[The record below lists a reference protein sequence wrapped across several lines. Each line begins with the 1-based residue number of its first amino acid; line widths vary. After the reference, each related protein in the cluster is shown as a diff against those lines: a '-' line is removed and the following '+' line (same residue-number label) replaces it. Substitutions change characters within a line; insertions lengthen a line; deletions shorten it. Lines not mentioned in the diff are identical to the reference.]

1 MSGPTSAVPAETD
14 VQNCFVGFRASASGE
29 SDTQCWY
36 EKRVAEGTVPY
47 EVVRPSVTLITR
59 YSVIANG
66 NEMRLGGAN
75 NPSPYGGITRIKSS
89 VEARRAPSQ
98 PFGSR
103 SVVLSSSRTRPTTRS
118 ALFCA
123 RMGGGFC
130 SDGCSDGCGDGRE
143 TVMTTARNM
152 GELAGFAI
160 PRLGMGTMALAIEGR
175 PDRDTAIRTIHAGLD
190 AGVRYLDTAW
200 SYYLPSQP
208 GAGTAE
214 DLGYGEKMVRD
225 ALASWDGPRDE
236 VLIATKTGYRRTM
249 EAPNVAENEP
259 ERQHLQAVGSQYGWM
274 ADSRPE
280 TMICDAKESAAHLG
294 VEALDLLY
302 SHGPDPEVAYEDQV
316 GALKQ
321 LLDEG
326 VIRYAGISRV
336 DNAQIDIAREILG
349 DKLIAVQN
357 QFSPSHP
364 DPEHTMEH
372 CAELGL
378 AFVCWSPLG
387 GFLDAFD
394 QRAYDP
400 FRTVAGNHGCSYQRV
415 VLAWELSRYER
426 LFTIPSARNPQEIN
440 DSFAATEL
448 TLTQDELAMLNA
460 SVDARRG

>member
-1 MSGPTSAVPAETD
+1 
-14 VQNCFVGFRASASGE
+14 
-29 SDTQCWY
+29 
-36 EKRVAEGTVPY
+36 
-47 EVVRPSVTLITR
+47 
-59 YSVIANG
+59 
-66 NEMRLGGAN
+66 
-75 NPSPYGGITRIKSS
+75 
-89 VEARRAPSQ
+89 
-98 PFGSR
+98 
-103 SVVLSSSRTRPTTRS
+103 
-118 ALFCA
+118 
-123 RMGGGFC
+123 
-130 SDGCSDGCGDGRE
+130 
-143 TVMTTARNM
+143 MTTARNM

-208 GAGTAE
+208 GTGTAE

-249 EAPNVAENEP
+249 EAPNVAENER

-280 TMICDAKESAAHLG
+280 TMIRDAKESALHLG
-294 VEALDLLY
+294 VDTLDLLY

-336 DNAQIDIAREILG
+336 DNAQIDTAREMLG
-349 DKLIAVQN
+349 DKLVAVQN

>member
-1 MSGPTSAVPAETD
+1 
-14 VQNCFVGFRASASGE
+14 
-29 SDTQCWY
+29 
-36 EKRVAEGTVPY
+36 
-47 EVVRPSVTLITR
+47 
-59 YSVIANG
+59 
-66 NEMRLGGAN
+66 
-75 NPSPYGGITRIKSS
+75 
-89 VEARRAPSQ
+89 
-98 PFGSR
+98 
-103 SVVLSSSRTRPTTRS
+103 
-118 ALFCA
+118 
-123 RMGGGFC
+123 
-130 SDGCSDGCGDGRE
+130 
-143 TVMTTARNM
+143 MTTARNM

-208 GAGTAE
+208 GTGTAE

-259 ERQHLQAVGSQYGWM
+259 ERQHLQAAGSQYGWM

-280 TMICDAKESAAHLG
+280 TMIRDAKESALHLG
-294 VEALDLLY
+294 VDTLDLLY

-357 QFSPSHP
+357 QFSPSHS

>member
-1 MSGPTSAVPAETD
+1 
-14 VQNCFVGFRASASGE
+14 
-29 SDTQCWY
+29 
-36 EKRVAEGTVPY
+36 
-47 EVVRPSVTLITR
+47 
-59 YSVIANG
+59 
-66 NEMRLGGAN
+66 
-75 NPSPYGGITRIKSS
+75 
-89 VEARRAPSQ
+89 
-98 PFGSR
+98 
-103 SVVLSSSRTRPTTRS
+103 
-118 ALFCA
+118 
-123 RMGGGFC
+123 
-130 SDGCSDGCGDGRE
+130 
-143 TVMTTARNM
+143 MTTARNM

-208 GAGTAE
+208 GTGTAE

-259 ERQHLQAVGSQYGWM
+259 ERQHLQAAGSQYGWM

-280 TMICDAKESAAHLG
+280 TMIRDAKESALHLG
-294 VEALDLLY
+294 VDTLDLLY
-302 SHGPDPEVAYEDQV
+302 SHGPDPEVAYADQV

-321 LLDEG
+321 LLNEG

>member
-1 MSGPTSAVPAETD
+1 
-14 VQNCFVGFRASASGE
+14 
-29 SDTQCWY
+29 
-36 EKRVAEGTVPY
+36 
-47 EVVRPSVTLITR
+47 
-59 YSVIANG
+59 
-66 NEMRLGGAN
+66 
-75 NPSPYGGITRIKSS
+75 
-89 VEARRAPSQ
+89 
-98 PFGSR
+98 
-103 SVVLSSSRTRPTTRS
+103 
-118 ALFCA
+118 
-123 RMGGGFC
+123 
-130 SDGCSDGCGDGRE
+130 
-143 TVMTTARNM
+143 MTTARNM

-259 ERQHLQAVGSQYGWM
+259 ERQHLQAAGSQYGWM

-280 TMICDAKESAAHLG
+280 TMIRDAKESALHLG
-294 VEALDLLY
+294 VDTLDLLY

-321 LLDEG
+321 LLNEG

>member
-1 MSGPTSAVPAETD
+1 
-14 VQNCFVGFRASASGE
+14 
-29 SDTQCWY
+29 
-36 EKRVAEGTVPY
+36 
-47 EVVRPSVTLITR
+47 
-59 YSVIANG
+59 
-66 NEMRLGGAN
+66 
-75 NPSPYGGITRIKSS
+75 
-89 VEARRAPSQ
+89 
-98 PFGSR
+98 
-103 SVVLSSSRTRPTTRS
+103 
-118 ALFCA
+118 
-123 RMGGGFC
+123 
-130 SDGCSDGCGDGRE
+130 
-143 TVMTTARNM
+143 MTTARNM

-259 ERQHLQAVGSQYGWM
+259 ERQHLQAAGSQYGWM

-280 TMICDAKESAAHLG
+280 TMIRDAKESALHLG
-294 VEALDLLY
+294 VDTLDLLY

>member
-1 MSGPTSAVPAETD
+1 MMM
-14 VQNCFVGFRASASGE
+14 N
-29 SDTQCWY
+29 
-36 EKRVAEGTVPY
+36 
-47 EVVRPSVTLITR
+47 
-59 YSVIANG
+59 
-66 NEMRLGGAN
+66 
-75 NPSPYGGITRIKSS
+75 
-89 VEARRAPSQ
+89 
-98 PFGSR
+98 
-103 SVVLSSSRTRPTTRS
+103 
-118 ALFCA
+118 
-123 RMGGGFC
+123 
-130 SDGCSDGCGDGRE
+130 
-143 TVMTTARNM
+143 
-152 GELAGFAI
+152 GELAGFTI

-208 GAGTAE
+208 GTGTAE

-225 ALASWDGPRDE
+225 ALASWAGPRDE

-259 ERQHLQAVGSQYGWM
+259 ERQHLQAAGSQYGWM

-280 TMICDAKESAAHLG
+280 TMIRDAKESALHLG
-294 VEALDLLY
+294 VDTLDLLY

-336 DNAQIDIAREILG
+336 DNAQIDTAREMLG
-349 DKLIAVQN
+349 DKLVAVQN

>member
-1 MSGPTSAVPAETD
+1 MMM
-14 VQNCFVGFRASASGE
+14 N
-29 SDTQCWY
+29 
-36 EKRVAEGTVPY
+36 
-47 EVVRPSVTLITR
+47 
-59 YSVIANG
+59 
-66 NEMRLGGAN
+66 
-75 NPSPYGGITRIKSS
+75 
-89 VEARRAPSQ
+89 
-98 PFGSR
+98 
-103 SVVLSSSRTRPTTRS
+103 
-118 ALFCA
+118 
-123 RMGGGFC
+123 
-130 SDGCSDGCGDGRE
+130 
-143 TVMTTARNM
+143 
-152 GELAGFAI
+152 GELAGFTI

-208 GAGTAE
+208 GTGTAE

-259 ERQHLQAVGSQYGWM
+259 ERQHLQAAGSQYGWM

-280 TMICDAKESAAHLG
+280 TMIRDAKESALHLG
-294 VEALDLLY
+294 VDTLDLLY

-336 DNAQIDIAREILG
+336 DNAQIDTAREILG
-349 DKLIAVQN
+349 DKLVAVQN

>member
-1 MSGPTSAVPAETD
+1 
-14 VQNCFVGFRASASGE
+14 
-29 SDTQCWY
+29 
-36 EKRVAEGTVPY
+36 
-47 EVVRPSVTLITR
+47 
-59 YSVIANG
+59 
-66 NEMRLGGAN
+66 
-75 NPSPYGGITRIKSS
+75 
-89 VEARRAPSQ
+89 
-98 PFGSR
+98 
-103 SVVLSSSRTRPTTRS
+103 
-118 ALFCA
+118 
-123 RMGGGFC
+123 
-130 SDGCSDGCGDGRE
+130 
-143 TVMTTARNM
+143 MTTARNM

-208 GAGTAE
+208 GTGTAE

-259 ERQHLQAVGSQYGWM
+259 ERQHLQAAGSQYGWM

-280 TMICDAKESAAHLG
+280 TMIRDAKESALHLG
-294 VEALDLLY
+294 VDTLDLLY

-336 DNAQIDIAREILG
+336 DNAQIDTAREMLG

-415 VLAWELSRYER
+415 VLAWELSCYER

>member
-1 MSGPTSAVPAETD
+1 MMM
-14 VQNCFVGFRASASGE
+14 N
-29 SDTQCWY
+29 
-36 EKRVAEGTVPY
+36 
-47 EVVRPSVTLITR
+47 
-59 YSVIANG
+59 
-66 NEMRLGGAN
+66 
-75 NPSPYGGITRIKSS
+75 
-89 VEARRAPSQ
+89 
-98 PFGSR
+98 
-103 SVVLSSSRTRPTTRS
+103 
-118 ALFCA
+118 
-123 RMGGGFC
+123 
-130 SDGCSDGCGDGRE
+130 
-143 TVMTTARNM
+143 
-152 GELAGFAI
+152 GELAGFTI

-175 PDRDTAIRTIHAGLD
+175 PDRNTAIRTIHAGLD

-200 SYYLPSQP
+200 SYYLPSEP
-208 GAGTAE
+208 GTGTAE
-214 DLGYGEKMVRD
+214 DFGYGEKLVRD
-225 ALASWDGPRDE
+225 ALASWNGPRDE
-236 VLIATKTGYRRTM
+236 VLVATKTGYRRTM
-249 EAPNVAENEP
+249 EVPTFVAHVSDSGESDKQGAGFGVQMSDSPESGTQGRDSEGCSRRP
-259 ERQHLQAVGSQYGWM
+259 DEERQHLQAAGSQYGWM

-280 TMICDAKESAAHLG
+280 TMIRDAKESALHLG
-294 VEALDLLY
+294 VDTLDLLY

-336 DNAQIDIAREILG
+336 DNAQIDTARKILG
-349 DKLIAVQN
+349 DKLVAVQN

-372 CAELGL
+372 CKELGL

-400 FRTVAGNHGCSYQRV
+400 FREVVGNHGCSYQRV
-415 VLAWELSRYER
+415 VLAWELTRYSR

-448 TLTQDELAMLNA
+448 TLTPDELAMLNA

>member
-1 MSGPTSAVPAETD
+1 
-14 VQNCFVGFRASASGE
+14 
-29 SDTQCWY
+29 
-36 EKRVAEGTVPY
+36 
-47 EVVRPSVTLITR
+47 
-59 YSVIANG
+59 
-66 NEMRLGGAN
+66 
-75 NPSPYGGITRIKSS
+75 
-89 VEARRAPSQ
+89 
-98 PFGSR
+98 
-103 SVVLSSSRTRPTTRS
+103 
-118 ALFCA
+118 
-123 RMGGGFC
+123 
-130 SDGCSDGCGDGRE
+130 
-143 TVMTTARNM
+143 MTTARNM

-208 GAGTAE
+208 GTGTAE

-249 EAPNVAENEP
+249 EAPNVAENEL

-280 TMICDAKESAAHLG
+280 TMIRDAKESALHLG
-294 VEALDLLY
+294 VDTLDLLY

-400 FRTVAGNHGCSYQRV
+400 FREVAGNHGCSYQRV

>member
-1 MSGPTSAVPAETD
+1 
-14 VQNCFVGFRASASGE
+14 
-29 SDTQCWY
+29 
-36 EKRVAEGTVPY
+36 
-47 EVVRPSVTLITR
+47 
-59 YSVIANG
+59 
-66 NEMRLGGAN
+66 
-75 NPSPYGGITRIKSS
+75 
-89 VEARRAPSQ
+89 
-98 PFGSR
+98 
-103 SVVLSSSRTRPTTRS
+103 
-118 ALFCA
+118 
-123 RMGGGFC
+123 
-130 SDGCSDGCGDGRE
+130 
-143 TVMTTARNM
+143 MTTARNM

-208 GAGTAE
+208 GTGTAE

-225 ALASWDGPRDE
+225 ALASWAGPRDE

-259 ERQHLQAVGSQYGWM
+259 ERQHLQAAGSQYGWM

-280 TMICDAKESAAHLG
+280 TMIRDAKESALHLG
-294 VEALDLLY
+294 VDTLDLLY

-336 DNAQIDIAREILG
+336 DNAQIDTAREMLG
-349 DKLIAVQN
+349 DKLVAVQN

>member
-1 MSGPTSAVPAETD
+1 
-14 VQNCFVGFRASASGE
+14 
-29 SDTQCWY
+29 
-36 EKRVAEGTVPY
+36 
-47 EVVRPSVTLITR
+47 
-59 YSVIANG
+59 
-66 NEMRLGGAN
+66 
-75 NPSPYGGITRIKSS
+75 
-89 VEARRAPSQ
+89 
-98 PFGSR
+98 
-103 SVVLSSSRTRPTTRS
+103 
-118 ALFCA
+118 
-123 RMGGGFC
+123 
-130 SDGCSDGCGDGRE
+130 
-143 TVMTTARNM
+143 MTTARNM

-208 GAGTAE
+208 GTGTAE

-259 ERQHLQAVGSQYGWM
+259 ERQHLQAAGSQYGWM

-280 TMICDAKESAAHLG
+280 TMIRDAKESALHLG
-294 VEALDLLY
+294 VDTLDLLY

-400 FRTVAGNHGCSYQRV
+400 FREVAGNHGCSYQRV

-448 TLTQDELAMLNA
+448 MLTQDELAMLNA

>member
-1 MSGPTSAVPAETD
+1 
-14 VQNCFVGFRASASGE
+14 
-29 SDTQCWY
+29 
-36 EKRVAEGTVPY
+36 
-47 EVVRPSVTLITR
+47 
-59 YSVIANG
+59 
-66 NEMRLGGAN
+66 
-75 NPSPYGGITRIKSS
+75 
-89 VEARRAPSQ
+89 
-98 PFGSR
+98 
-103 SVVLSSSRTRPTTRS
+103 
-118 ALFCA
+118 
-123 RMGGGFC
+123 
-130 SDGCSDGCGDGRE
+130 
-143 TVMTTARNM
+143 MTTARNM

-208 GAGTAE
+208 GTGTAE

-225 ALASWDGPRDE
+225 ALASWAGPRDE

-249 EAPNVAENEP
+249 EAPNVTENEP

-280 TMICDAKESAAHLG
+280 TMIRDAKESALHLG
-294 VEALDLLY
+294 VDTLDLLY

-336 DNAQIDIAREILG
+336 DNAQIDTAREMLG
-349 DKLIAVQN
+349 DKLVAVQN

>member
-1 MSGPTSAVPAETD
+1 
-14 VQNCFVGFRASASGE
+14 
-29 SDTQCWY
+29 
-36 EKRVAEGTVPY
+36 
-47 EVVRPSVTLITR
+47 
-59 YSVIANG
+59 
-66 NEMRLGGAN
+66 
-75 NPSPYGGITRIKSS
+75 
-89 VEARRAPSQ
+89 
-98 PFGSR
+98 
-103 SVVLSSSRTRPTTRS
+103 
-118 ALFCA
+118 
-123 RMGGGFC
+123 
-130 SDGCSDGCGDGRE
+130 
-143 TVMTTARNM
+143 MTTARNM

-208 GAGTAE
+208 GTGTAE

-259 ERQHLQAVGSQYGWM
+259 ERQHLQAAGSQYGWM

-280 TMICDAKESAAHLG
+280 TMIRDAKESALHLG

>member
-1 MSGPTSAVPAETD
+1 
-14 VQNCFVGFRASASGE
+14 
-29 SDTQCWY
+29 
-36 EKRVAEGTVPY
+36 
-47 EVVRPSVTLITR
+47 
-59 YSVIANG
+59 
-66 NEMRLGGAN
+66 
-75 NPSPYGGITRIKSS
+75 
-89 VEARRAPSQ
+89 
-98 PFGSR
+98 
-103 SVVLSSSRTRPTTRS
+103 
-118 ALFCA
+118 
-123 RMGGGFC
+123 
-130 SDGCSDGCGDGRE
+130 
-143 TVMTTARNM
+143 MTTARNM

-175 PDRDTAIRTIHAGLD
+175 PDRDTAIRTIHAG
-190 AGVRYLDTAW
+190 VRYLDTAW

-208 GAGTAE
+208 GTGTAE

-249 EAPNVAENEP
+249 EA
-259 ERQHLQAVGSQYGWM
+259 
-274 ADSRPE
+274 
-280 TMICDAKESAAHLG
+280 
-294 VEALDLLY
+294 LDLLY
-302 SHGPDPEVAYEDQV
+302 SHGPDPEVAYGDQV

-349 DKLIAVQN
+349 DKLVAVQN

>member
-1 MSGPTSAVPAETD
+1 
-14 VQNCFVGFRASASGE
+14 
-29 SDTQCWY
+29 
-36 EKRVAEGTVPY
+36 
-47 EVVRPSVTLITR
+47 
-59 YSVIANG
+59 
-66 NEMRLGGAN
+66 
-75 NPSPYGGITRIKSS
+75 
-89 VEARRAPSQ
+89 
-98 PFGSR
+98 
-103 SVVLSSSRTRPTTRS
+103 
-118 ALFCA
+118 
-123 RMGGGFC
+123 
-130 SDGCSDGCGDGRE
+130 
-143 TVMTTARNM
+143 MTTARNM

-208 GAGTAE
+208 GTGTAE

-249 EAPNVAENEP
+249 EAPNVAENER

-280 TMICDAKESAAHLG
+280 TMIRDAKESALHLG
-294 VEALDLLY
+294 VDTLDLLY

-336 DNAQIDIAREILG
+336 DNAQIDTAREMLG
-349 DKLIAVQN
+349 DKLVAVQN

-400 FRTVAGNHGCSYQRV
+400 FREVAGNHGCSYQRV
-415 VLAWELSRYER
+415 VLAWELSRYSR

-448 TLTQDELAMLNA
+448 TLTPDELAMLNA

>member
-1 MSGPTSAVPAETD
+1 MSVFP
-14 VQNCFVGFRASASGE
+14 E
-29 SDTQCWY
+29 SDIHGWY

-66 NEMRLGGAN
+66 NEMRLA
-75 NPSPYGGITRIKSS
+75 
-89 VEARRAPSQ
+89 AR
-98 PFGSR
+98 
-103 SVVLSSSRTRPTTRS
+103 TTRLLTAALPASSPRSKLVELPLSLS
-118 ALFCA
+118 APVRLCPHLPA
-123 RMGGGFC
+123 P
-130 SDGCSDGCGDGRE
+130 
-143 TVMTTARNM
+143 VMTTARNM

-208 GAGTAE
+208 GTGTAE
-214 DLGYGEKMVRD
+214 DLGYGDKMVRD
-225 ALASWDGPRDE
+225 ALACWDGPRDE

-274 ADSRPE
+274 ADSRPK

-357 QFSPSHP
+357 QFSPSYP

-448 TLTQDELAMLNA
+448 TLTQDELTMLNA

>member
-1 MSGPTSAVPAETD
+1 
-14 VQNCFVGFRASASGE
+14 
-29 SDTQCWY
+29 
-36 EKRVAEGTVPY
+36 
-47 EVVRPSVTLITR
+47 
-59 YSVIANG
+59 
-66 NEMRLGGAN
+66 
-75 NPSPYGGITRIKSS
+75 
-89 VEARRAPSQ
+89 
-98 PFGSR
+98 
-103 SVVLSSSRTRPTTRS
+103 
-118 ALFCA
+118 
-123 RMGGGFC
+123 
-130 SDGCSDGCGDGRE
+130 
-143 TVMTTARNM
+143 MTTARNM

-208 GAGTAE
+208 GTGTAE

-225 ALASWDGPRDE
+225 ALASWAGPRDE

-259 ERQHLQAVGSQYGWM
+259 ERQHLQAAGSQYGWM

-280 TMICDAKESAAHLG
+280 TMIRDAKESALHLS
-294 VEALDLLY
+294 VDTLDLLY

-400 FRTVAGNHGCSYQRV
+400 FREVAGNHGCSYQRV

>member
-1 MSGPTSAVPAETD
+1 
-14 VQNCFVGFRASASGE
+14 
-29 SDTQCWY
+29 
-36 EKRVAEGTVPY
+36 
-47 EVVRPSVTLITR
+47 
-59 YSVIANG
+59 
-66 NEMRLGGAN
+66 
-75 NPSPYGGITRIKSS
+75 
-89 VEARRAPSQ
+89 
-98 PFGSR
+98 
-103 SVVLSSSRTRPTTRS
+103 
-118 ALFCA
+118 
-123 RMGGGFC
+123 
-130 SDGCSDGCGDGRE
+130 
-143 TVMTTARNM
+143 
-152 GELAGFAI
+152 
-160 PRLGMGTMALAIEGR
+160 
-175 PDRDTAIRTIHAGLD
+175 
-190 AGVRYLDTAW
+190 
-200 SYYLPSQP
+200 
-208 GAGTAE
+208 
-214 DLGYGEKMVRD
+214 
-225 ALASWDGPRDE
+225 
-236 VLIATKTGYRRTM
+236 
-249 EAPNVAENEP
+249 
-259 ERQHLQAVGSQYGWM
+259 M

-280 TMICDAKESAAHLG
+280 TMIRDAKESALHLG
-294 VEALDLLY
+294 VDTLDLLY
-302 SHGPDPEVAYEDQV
+302 SHGPDLEVAYEDQV

>member
-1 MSGPTSAVPAETD
+1 
-14 VQNCFVGFRASASGE
+14 
-29 SDTQCWY
+29 
-36 EKRVAEGTVPY
+36 
-47 EVVRPSVTLITR
+47 
-59 YSVIANG
+59 
-66 NEMRLGGAN
+66 
-75 NPSPYGGITRIKSS
+75 
-89 VEARRAPSQ
+89 
-98 PFGSR
+98 
-103 SVVLSSSRTRPTTRS
+103 
-118 ALFCA
+118 
-123 RMGGGFC
+123 
-130 SDGCSDGCGDGRE
+130 
-143 TVMTTARNM
+143 
-152 GELAGFAI
+152 
-160 PRLGMGTMALAIEGR
+160 
-175 PDRDTAIRTIHAGLD
+175 
-190 AGVRYLDTAW
+190 
-200 SYYLPSQP
+200 
-208 GAGTAE
+208 
-214 DLGYGEKMVRD
+214 
-225 ALASWDGPRDE
+225 
-236 VLIATKTGYRRTM
+236 
-249 EAPNVAENEP
+249 
-259 ERQHLQAVGSQYGWM
+259 M

-280 TMICDAKESAAHLG
+280 TMIRDAKESALHLG
-294 VEALDLLY
+294 VDTLDLLY

-394 QRAYDP
+394 QRAYDL